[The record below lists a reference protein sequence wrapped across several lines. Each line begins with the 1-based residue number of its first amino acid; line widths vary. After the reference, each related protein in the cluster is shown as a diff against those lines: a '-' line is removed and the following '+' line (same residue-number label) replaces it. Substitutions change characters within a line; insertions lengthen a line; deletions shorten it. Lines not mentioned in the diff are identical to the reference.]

1 MYDYTD
7 EGIVKQNGNSDP
19 QQLCNFTAE
28 IIEEIQFV
36 DGKGS
41 QNTLKIKGKQGEN
54 KLPPIE
60 VPAEKFASMSWVTP
74 LWGVGAV
81 ICPIANAE
89 RDIRAAI
96 QLNSKPKQTVI
107 YTHLGWAMIGKD
119 QGYLTAEGAI
129 TKDGLNEKVKVQLPH
144 ELNQYKIRP
153 AEDDATQRDA
163 IVATLNLRHLAP
175 PKLIWP
181 MIVSTIRPTIGPVDY
196 ALHVAGRTG
205 TFKSELAAIMQSHYG
220 EEMDARRLPGSWSS
234 TANALEAQCYKAK
247 NALFVVDD
255 FVPYGTSYQVR
266 QYQKTAD
273 QIFRGQGNQSGR
285 ARLTDV
291 SKLQETMYPRGL
303 VFSTGEDVPT
313 GHSIRARMMIIE
325 LTPGDI
331 TTEYLTKAQHAR
343 PLYNVALGSFIKW
356 MASQDHNAVRSLHK
370 ERAKE
375 MRKNFLEIGHTRTP
389 AMVADMIATI
399 ALFICFA
406 YDVKAITEKRGE
418 ELTKEASDA
427 IIEISS
433 EQKIYLESQ
442 DPTDAFMQG
451 LKMVFDTKVGHLRA
465 CDGGIPPNPEEFGWT
480 KKEAIGSIATYT
492 AHGAKI
498 GWVDT
503 PRDSVYLEP
512 NIAFMHVLKASRG
525 GITITKQTMFKRL
538 KDAALLNATDS
549 QRSRN
554 SIRVQCEGRTQTVL
568 SFQIATV
575 INSQEAT
582 SA

>member
-1 MYDYTD
+1 MYEYTD
-7 EGIVKQNGNSDP
+7 EGIVKQNGNRDP
-19 QQLCNFTAE
+19 EQLSNFTAQ

-36 DGKGS
+36 DGKAS
-41 QNTLKIKGKQGEN
+41 TNTLRIEGMLGEE
-54 KLPPIE
+54 KLPPVD

-74 LWGVGAV
+74 SWGVGAV

-89 RDIRAAI
+89 RDLRAAI
-96 QLNSKPKQTVI
+96 QLNSTPIKTTV
-107 YTHLGWAMIGKD
+107 YMHLGWTKIGK
-119 QGYLTAEGAI
+119 QHAYLTAEGAI
-129 TKDGLNEKVKVQLPH
+129 GEKGLNEKVKVRLPH

-153 AEDDATQRDA
+153 ATDDATRRDA
-163 IVATLNLRHLAP
+163 IVATLNLRRLAE

-181 MIVSTIRPTIGPVDY
+181 MIIATIRPVIGPVDY
-196 ALHVAGRTG
+196 AMHVAGRTG
-205 TFKSELAAIMQSHYG
+205 TFKSELASIMQSHYG

-247 NALFVVDD
+247 NALFVIDD

-266 QYQKTAD
+266 QYQKAAD
-273 QIFRGQGNQSGR
+273 QMFRGQGNQAGR

-291 SKLQETMYPRGL
+291 SSLQETMYPRGL
-303 VFSTGEDVPT
+303 IFSTGEDIPT

-331 TTEYLTKAQHAR
+331 RTDHLSEAQKMR
-343 PLYNVALGSFIKW
+343 SQYSVALGSFIEW
-356 MASQDHNAVRSLHK
+356 IAAQDHTAVVKLHK

-375 MRKNFLEIGHTRTP
+375 MRQEFLEIGHTRTP
-389 AMVADMIATI
+389 AMIADMIATI
-399 ALFICFA
+399 AMFTCFA
-406 YDVKAITEKRGE
+406 QDVKAISSKRAE
-418 ELTKEASDA
+418 EINAEAKKA
-427 IIEISS
+427 VMEIAN
-433 EQKIYLESQ
+433 EQLIYLESQ
-442 DPTDAFMQG
+442 DPTDAFMLG

-492 AHGAKI
+492 AHGPKI
-498 GWVDT
+498 GWVDS
-503 PRDSVYLEP
+503 PKDSVYLDP
-512 NIAFMHVLKASRG
+512 HIAFAHVLKAARG

-538 KDAALLNATDS
+538 KDAGLLNATDT

-554 SIRVQCEGRTQTVL
+554 SIRVQCEGRTQAVL

-575 INSQEAT
+575 INNQE
-582 SA
+582 SANV